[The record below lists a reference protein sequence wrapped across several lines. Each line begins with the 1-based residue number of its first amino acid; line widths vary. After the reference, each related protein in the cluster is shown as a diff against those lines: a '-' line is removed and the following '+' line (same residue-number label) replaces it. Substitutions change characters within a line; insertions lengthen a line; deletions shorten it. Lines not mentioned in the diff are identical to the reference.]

1 MKVSIYWLGQAT
13 GKHPATI
20 KKRISNLIPDTKG
33 KYDSADALEVIYC
46 GTIEVGED
54 GKPITGPEAVRLLT
68 IARKE
73 EIDLDMEIKRGER
86 IPIADC
92 LEIDNEVLQSITGT
106 LKAHS
111 GKYLNED
118 VTNEIFDGLREWAG
132 RLNGSNGSHAP

>member
-1 MKVSIYWLGQAT
+1 MGQAT

-20 KKRISNLIPDTKG
+20 KKRIANLIPDIKG
-33 KYDSADALEVIYC
+33 KYDSADALEIIYC
-46 GTIEVGED
+46 GSVEGED

-86 IPIADC
+86 IPVEDC
-92 LEIDNEVLQSITGT
+92 LAIDNEVFQSITGT

-118 VTNEIFDGLREWAG
+118 VTNEIFDGLKQWVG
-132 RLNGSNGSHAP
+132 RLNGNGSHD